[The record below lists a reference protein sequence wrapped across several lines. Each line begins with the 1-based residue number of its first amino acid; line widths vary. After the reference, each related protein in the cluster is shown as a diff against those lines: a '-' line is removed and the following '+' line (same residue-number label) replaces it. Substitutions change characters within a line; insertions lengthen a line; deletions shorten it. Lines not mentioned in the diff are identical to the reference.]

1 MITLLNDHH
10 LFNYLLLHLGIILS
24 LCLLHHYT
32 PLRHV
37 SIGPLLICGLG
48 RRLILLVGVVV
59 SHEVLQLLDMLF
71 EAGLFQGLIYILLGH
86 FFATGFLSYVVGY

>member
-1 MITLLNDHH
+1 MIGLLYDHH
-10 LFNYLLLHLGIILS
+10 LFDYLLLHLGIILS

-71 EAGLFQGLIYILLGH
+71 KAGLFQGLVNILLGH
-86 FFATGFLSYVVGY
+86 FLATGFFRYVVGY